1 MTIDQYRVSDMSCQ
15 HCVAAISREV
25 GAVAGVARVDVD
37 LTSKSV
43 RVEHDASVAG
53 GTIEAAIRR
62 AGFDEIAAL
71 A

>member
-1 MTIDQYRVSDMSCQ
+1 MTIDQYRVGDMSCQ

-25 GAVAGVARVDVD
+25 GAVTGVARVDVD
-37 LTSKSV
+37 LASKSV
-43 RVEHDASVAG
+43 RIEHDASVTGAS
-53 GTIEAAIRR
+53 IEAAIRR